1 MNLHKKE
8 ADLYRNQGVM
18 QADATA
24 FERLIFMREKK
35 NMNAFLLKKKLN
47 KFINANQSFYF
58 LLDIQMNKSFN
69 FGICIKSRCPK
80 IISAIPP

>member
-35 NMNAFLLKKKLN
+35 NMNAFLLKKKL
-47 KFINANQSFYF
+47 IN
-58 LLDIQMNKSFN
+58 L
-69 FGICIKSRCPK
+69 
-80 IISAIPP
+80 